1 MEVYMSLDTVVRD
14 KVWKSLKSTDPSFIE
29 EVRQC
34 INKIEKRQFDV
45 GLRVKKLK
53 GTSKIVWEARINR
66 DSRLLFTYRQSNHR
80 NGQTQKFIAIE
91 AVCREH
97 DEVNHHAQIIDR
109 NWWEAEEVR
118 VLGNLDRKF
127 QELSSEDQAEIHL
140 WQAAEIEIQA
150 ESTDELL
157 DNTKWLIL
165 EPEII
170 ESEQAWQIAIA
181 SATDLRLRLTPDES
195 KAIDTYGNILLSG
208 GAGTGKTTVGLY
220 RLART
225 WQMNPTARCLYIGY
239 NPILVKESQEQF
251 KQLWGETFESLPLKP
266 EFLTIRDLCLGITK
280 ALGEEFD
287 RHLVGYQYFYQ
298 RYIKKPESKQYPP
311 ASVWDEIRSII
322 KGANLKEQSECYLLS
337 QKEYEN
343 LGKKRSGVIR
353 AGERHKIY
361 KLAQWYQ
368 DCIDREKLADEIDLT
383 RAALRLSKTYR
394 YQPYTLIVCDEIQ
407 DLTEIQIELL
417 IRLLAPNGQILCAGD
432 MNQIISPSGFRWE
445 DLTTRLYQQN
455 HQWTEKRLGFN
466 FRSTGKLGSLAI
478 KLLKLKFQLLAESQF
493 PAEAPTNTSGE
504 LARLV
509 AASKNDLKQ
518 IKLGSGDAILV
529 RAEEQKLELITDL
542 NTKLI
547 FTIEESKGLEFDTV
561 YLVNFFQNSNNLWST
576 IASSAKQLTDRQKP
590 HLRLEFNLLYVAI
603 TRARHI
609 LNICEPEISDLW
621 KRPELVESS
630 ISMSINE
637 AFSPAQSIAPQDWY
651 QKAIYYRDAR
661 LLPQAL
667 ECAAKSGD
675 ETLKQEIE
683 VDSLLLDRKY
693 AEAAQLLLKI
703 EKCSE
708 AAEILESLADWKA
721 AAQAWERAGNRVRS
735 LECEVRSLKDEN
747 QLEAAADK
755 LIEIERYG
763 EAAELLEAGEHWDK
777 AVEIWS
783 KLGNED
789 GRNRCLLRAS
799 INNCVAIENRSGQNI
814 EAINDYD
821 CKRAIEIDP
830 QDAKAYFDR
839 GIEKYRL
846 GQNAEAIDEYSRAII
861 IDPQYVDVYIGR
873 GAAKHSLG
881 MNQEAIDDYNCA
893 ITLNPQASEA
903 YVGRGAAKYNLG
915 QYQAA
920 IDDYNCAITLNPQA
934 ADAYFGRATAKYNLG
949 QHREAIDDYNRAI
962 TLNPQDA
969 FAYYNRGFAKH
980 NLGQYQAAIDDYNC
994 VIIINSQDIDAYFRR
1009 GAARHSLGQHQA
1021 AIDDYNFVITINPQ
1035 AAEAYVGRGTAK
1047 YNLGQHQAAIDD
1059 CNFAINLNP
1068 QSTDAYNNRGLAK
1081 CSLGQDREAI
1091 DDYNCAIT
1099 LNPQYAFA
1107 YYNRGLSK
1115 CNLGESQAAIPD
1127 FIKAAELFHQE
1138 HRMVDYQKAM
1148 DFIKSLS

>member
-1 MEVYMSLDTVVRD
+1 MNLDTVVRE

-66 DSRLLFTYRQSNHR
+66 DSRLLFTYKQSNHR
-80 NGQTQKFIAIE
+80 NGQTWKFIAIE

-118 VLGNLDRKF
+118 VLGNLDQKF

-170 ESEQAWQIAIA
+170 ESEQAWQMAIA
-181 SATDLRLRLTPDES
+181 SAADLRLRLTPDES
-195 KAIDTYGNILLSG
+195 KAIDTYGNMLLSG
-208 GAGTGKTTVGLY
+208 SAGTGKTTVGLY

-225 WQMNPTARCLYIGY
+225 LQMNPTAKCLYVGY
-239 NPILVKESQEQF
+239 NPILVKESKEQF
-251 KQLWGETFESLPLKP
+251 KQLWGETFEGLPLKP
-266 EFLTIRDLCLGITK
+266 EFLTIRDLCLKITK
-280 ALGEEFD
+280 DLGEEFKH
-287 RHLVGYQYFYQ
+287 HLVGYQYFYQ

-311 ASVWDEIRSII
+311 ALVWDEIRSII
-322 KGANLKEQSECYLLS
+322 KGANLKAQSGCYLLS

-343 LGKKRSGVIR
+343 LGKKRSGAIR

-368 DCIDREKLADEIDLT
+368 NRIDREQLADEIDLT
-383 RAALRLSKTYR
+383 RTALRLSKTAR

-417 IRLLAPNGQILCAGD
+417 IRLLVQNGQILGAGD
-432 MNQIISPSGFRWE
+432 MNQMISPSGFRWE

-455 HQWTEKRLGFN
+455 RQWTEKRLDFN
-466 FRSTGKLGSLAI
+466 FRSTGKLGAFAVELLNLKF
-478 KLLKLKFQLLAESQF
+478 KLLSESQSQS
-493 PAEAPTNTSGE
+493 EAPINTSGE

-509 AASKNDLKQ
+509 AASRNDLKQ

-529 RAEEQKLELITDL
+529 RTEEQKAELLTDL
-542 NTKLI
+542 TTKLI

-561 YLVNFFQNSNNLWST
+561 YLVNFFEYTNSLEST
-576 IASSAKQLTDRQKP
+576 IASSTKQLTRQQP
-590 HLRLEFNLLYVAI
+590 QLRLEFNLLYVAI
-603 TRARHI
+603 TRARYI
-609 LNICEPEISDLW
+609 LNICEPKISDLW
-621 KRPELVESS
+621 KRTELAESL
-630 ISMSINE
+630 ISMSIAE
-637 AFSPAQSIAPQDWY
+637 AFSPAQAIAPQDWY
-651 QKAIYYRDAR
+651 LKAIYYRDAR

-667 ECAAKSGD
+667 ECATKSGD

-683 VDSLLLDRKY
+683 VESLLLDLKY
-693 AEAAQLLLKI
+693 YEAAQLLLEI
-703 EKCSE
+703 EKYSE
-708 AAEILESLADWKA
+708 AAEILEDLGDWQE
-721 AAQAWERAGNRVRS
+721 AAQAWGWAGNRVRS
-735 LECEVRSLKDEN
+735 LECEVKSLKDKN
-747 QLEAAADK
+747 QLESAADK

-763 EAAELLEAGEHWDK
+763 EAAELLEAAECWDK
-777 AVEIWS
+777 AVEIWG
-783 KLGNED
+783 KLGDED
-789 GRNRCLLRAS
+789 GRNRCLLRSS
-799 INNCVAIENRSGQNI
+799 INNCVAIEDRSGQNI

-821 CKRAIEIDP
+821 SERVIEIDP

-839 GIEKYRL
+839 GTEKYRL
-846 GQNAEAIDEYSRAII
+846 GQNAEAIDDYSRAIT
-861 IDPQYVDVYIGR
+861 IDPQYVGV
-873 GAAKHSLG
+873 
-881 MNQEAIDDYNCA
+881 
-893 ITLNPQASEA
+893 
-903 YVGRGAAKYNLG
+903 YVGRGA
-915 QYQAA
+915 
-920 IDDYNCAITLNPQA
+920 
-934 ADAYFGRATAKYNLG
+934 AKYNLG
-949 QHREAIDDYNRAI
+949 QHREAIDDYSRAITLNPQAAEAYFGRGTAKYNLGQHREAIEDYSHAI

-980 NLGQYQAAIDDYNC
+980 SLGQYQAAIDDYNC
-994 VIIINSQDIDAYFRR
+994 VIMINPQDIDAYFRR

-1021 AIDDYNFVITINPQ
+1021 AIDDYNFVIMINPQ

-1059 CNFAINLNP
+1059 CNFAITLNP
-1068 QSTDAYNNRGLAK
+1068 QATDAYNNRGLAK
-1081 CSLGQDREAI
+1081 CSLGRDREAI
-1091 DDYNCAIT
+1091 DDYNFAIT
-1099 LNPQYAFA
+1099 LNPQYAVA

-1115 CNLGESQAAIPD
+1115 YNLGQSQAAIPD
-1127 FIKAAELFHQE
+1127 FIKATELFDRENQ
-1138 HRMVDYQKAM
+1138 MVEYKRAIDIINFLNTRLK
-1148 DFIKSLS
+1148 

>member
-1 MEVYMSLDTVVRD
+1 MNLDTVVKE

-66 DSRLLFTYRQSNHR
+66 DSRLLFTYRQSNHH

-170 ESEQAWQIAIA
+170 ESEQAWQMAIA
-181 SATDLRLRLTPDES
+181 SAADLRLRLTPDES
-195 KAIDTYGNILLSG
+195 KAIDTYGNVLLSG
-208 GAGTGKTTVGLY
+208 SAGTGKTTVGLY

-225 WQMNPTARCLYIGY
+225 LQMNPTARCLYVGY
-239 NPILVKESQEQF
+239 NPTLVKESKEQF
-251 KQLWGETFESLPLKP
+251 KQLWGETFEGLPLKP
-266 EFLTIRDLCLGITK
+266 EFLTIRDLCLKITK
-280 ALGEEFD
+280 DLGEEFK
-287 RHLVGYQYFYQ
+287 HPLVGYQYFYQ

-311 ASVWDEIRSII
+311 ALVWDEIRSII
-322 KGANLKEQSECYLLS
+322 KGANLKAKSECYLLS

-343 LGKKRSGVIR
+343 LGKKRSGAIR

-368 DCIDREKLADEIDLT
+368 NRIDCEQLADEIDLT
-383 RAALRLSKTYR
+383 RTALRLSKTVR

-407 DLTEIQIELL
+407 DLTEIQIELV
-417 IRLLAPNGQILCAGD
+417 IRLLAQNGQILGAGD
-432 MNQIISPSGFRWE
+432 MNQMISPSGFRWE

-455 HQWTEKRLGFN
+455 RQWTEKRLDFN
-466 FRSTGKLGSLAI
+466 FRSTGKLGAFAVELLNLKF
-478 KLLKLKFQLLAESQF
+478 KLLSESQF
-493 PAEAPTNTSGE
+493 QSEAPINTSGE

-509 AASKNDLKQ
+509 AASRNDLKQ

-529 RAEEQKLELITDL
+529 RTEEQKAELLTDL
-542 NTKLI
+542 TTQLI

-561 YLVNFFQNSNNLWST
+561 YLVNFFEYTNSLEYT
-576 IASSAKQLTDRQKP
+576 IASSTKQLTDRQQP
-590 HLRLEFNLLYVAI
+590 QLRLEFNLLYVAI

-609 LNICEPEISDLW
+609 LNICEPKISDLW
-621 KRPELVESS
+621 KRAELAESL
-630 ISMSINE
+630 IPMSIAE
-637 AFSPAQSIAPQDWY
+637 AFSPTQSIASQDWY
-651 QKAIYYRDAR
+651 LKAIYYRDAR

-667 ECAAKSGD
+667 ECATKSGD

-683 VDSLLLDRKY
+683 VESLLLDRKY
-693 AEAAQLLLKI
+693 YEAAQLLIEI
-703 EKCSE
+703 EKYTE
-708 AAEILESLADWKA
+708 AAKILEDLADWQE
-721 AAQAWERAGNRVRS
+721 AAQVWGRAGNRVRS
-735 LECEVRSLKDEN
+735 LECEVKDLKDKN
-747 QLEAAADK
+747 QLESAADK

-763 EAAELLEAGEHWDK
+763 EAAELLEAAECWDK
-777 AVEIWS
+777 AVEIWG

-789 GRNRCLLRAS
+789 GRNRCLLRSS
-799 INNCVAIENRSGQNI
+799 INNCVAIEDRSGQNI
-814 EAINDYD
+814 KAINDYD
-821 CKRAIEIDP
+821 CAVAIEIDP

-846 GQNAEAIDEYSRAII
+846 GQNAEAIDEHSRAII
-861 IDPQYVDVYIGR
+861 IDPQATDAYVGR
-873 GAAKHSLG
+873 GAAKYNLG
-881 MNQEAIDDYNCA
+881 QYQEAIDDYNCA
-893 ITLNPQASEA
+893 ITLNPQAAEA
-903 YVGRGAAKYNLG
+903 YVGRG
-915 QYQAA
+915 
-920 IDDYNCAITLNPQA
+920 
-934 ADAYFGRATAKYNLG
+934 TAKYNLG

-962 TLNPQDA
+962 TLNPQAA

-980 NLGQYQAAIDDYNC
+980 SLGQYQAAIDDYNC
-994 VIIINSQDIDAYFRR
+994 VIIINPQDIDAYFRR
-1009 GAARHSLGQHQA
+1009 GAAKHRLGQHQA
-1021 AIDDYNFVITINPQ
+1021 AIDDYNCVIMINPQ

-1047 YNLGQHQAAIDD
+1047 HNLGQHQAAIDD
-1059 CNFAINLNP
+1059 YNFAITLNY

-1081 CSLGQDREAI
+1081 SSLGQDREAI
-1091 DDYNCAIT
+1091 DDYNLAIT
-1099 LNPQYAFA
+1099 LNPQYAVA

-1115 CNLGESQAAIPD
+1115 CNLGQNQAAIPD
-1127 FIKAAELFHQE
+1127 FIKATELFDRENQ
-1138 HRMVDYQKAM
+1138 MVDYKKAI
-1148 DFIKSLS
+1148 DIISLLNT

>member
-1 MEVYMSLDTVVRD
+1 MNLDTVVRE

-109 NWWEAEEVR
+109 NWWEAEEIR
-118 VLGNLDRKF
+118 VLGNLDQKF
-127 QELSSEDQAEIHL
+127 QELSSEDQTEIHL

-170 ESEQAWQIAIA
+170 ESEQAWQMAIA
-181 SATDLRLRLTPDES
+181 SAADLRLRLTPDES
-195 KAIDTYGNILLSG
+195 KAIDTYGNMLLSG
-208 GAGTGKTTVGLY
+208 SAGTGKTTVGLY

-225 WQMNPTARCLYIGY
+225 LQMNPTARCLYVGY
-239 NPILVKESQEQF
+239 NPTLVKESKEQF
-251 KQLWGETFESLPLKP
+251 KQLWGETFEGLPLKP
-266 EFLTIRDLCLGITK
+266 EFLTIRDLCLKITK
-280 ALGEEFD
+280 DLGEEFKH
-287 RHLVGYQYFYQ
+287 HLVGYQYFYQ

-311 ASVWDEIRSII
+311 ALVWDEIRSII
-322 KGANLKEQSECYLLS
+322 KGANLKAQSGCYLLS

-343 LGKKRSGVIR
+343 LGKKRSGAIR

-368 DCIDREKLADEIDLT
+368 NRIDCEQLADEIDLT
-383 RAALRLSKTYR
+383 RTALRLSKTAR

-417 IRLLAPNGQILCAGD
+417 IRLLAQTGQILGAGD
-432 MNQIISPSGFRWE
+432 MNQMISPSGFRWE

-455 HQWTEKRLGFN
+455 RQWTEKRLDFN
-466 FRSTGKLGSLAI
+466 FRSTGKLGAFAVELLNLKF
-478 KLLKLKFQLLAESQF
+478 KLLSESQF
-493 PAEAPTNTSGE
+493 QSEAPISTSGE

-509 AASKNDLKQ
+509 AASRNDLKQ
-518 IKLGSGDAILV
+518 IELGSGDAILV
-529 RAEEQKLELITDL
+529 RTEEQKAELLTDL
-542 NTKLI
+542 ATKLI

-561 YLVNFFQNSNNLWST
+561 YLVNFFEHTNSLWST
-576 IASSAKQLTDRQKP
+576 IASSTKQLTDRQKP
-590 HLRLEFNLLYVAI
+590 QLRLEFNLLYVAI
-603 TRARHI
+603 TRARYI
-609 LNICEPEISDLW
+609 LNICEPKISALW
-621 KRPELVESS
+621 KRTELAESL
-630 ISMSINE
+630 ISMSIAE

-651 QKAIYYRDAR
+651 LKAIYYRDAR

-667 ECAAKSGD
+667 ECATKSGD

-683 VDSLLLDRKY
+683 VESLLLDRKY
-693 AEAAQLLLKI
+693 YEAAQLLLEI
-703 EKCSE
+703 EKYSE
-708 AAEILESLADWKA
+708 AAEILEYLADWQE
-721 AAQAWERAGNRVRS
+721 AAQVWIRAGNRVRS
-735 LECEVRSLKDEN
+735 LECEVKSLKDKN

-755 LIEIERYG
+755 LIEIEKYG
-763 EAAELLEAGEHWDK
+763 EAAELLEAAECWDK
-777 AVEIWS
+777 AVEIWG
-783 KLGNED
+783 KLGDED
-789 GRNRCLLRAS
+789 GRNRCLLRSS
-799 INNCVAIENRSGQNI
+799 INNCVAIEDRSGEDI

-821 CKRAIEIDP
+821 CDRAIEIDP

-861 IDPQYVDVYIGR
+861 IDPQYVNVYVGR
-873 GAAKHSLG
+873 GAAKHGLG

-893 ITLNPQASEA
+893 ITLNPQATDA
-903 YVGRGAAKYNLG
+903 YIGRGAAKYNLG
-915 QYQAA
+915 QHQAA
-920 IDDYNCAITLNPQA
+920 IDDYNRAITLNPQA
-934 ADAYFGRATAKYNLG
+934 AEAYFGRATARYNLG
-949 QHREAIDDYNRAI
+949 QHREAIEDYNHAI

-994 VIIINSQDIDAYFRR
+994 VIMINSQDIDAYFRR
-1009 GAARHSLGQHQA
+1009 GAAKHSLGQHQA
-1021 AIDDYNFVITINPQ
+1021 AIDDYNCAITLNPQ

-1047 YNLGQHQAAIDD
+1047 DNLGQHQAAIDD
-1059 CNFAINLNP
+1059 YDCAINLNH

-1081 CSLGQDREAI
+1081 YNLGQYQEAI
-1091 DDYNCAIT
+1091 DDYNYAIN
-1099 LNPQYAFA
+1099 LNSQYAFA
-1107 YYNRGLSK
+1107 YYNRGLTK
-1115 CNLGESQAAIPD
+1115 CNLGEGQAAIPD

-1138 HRMVDYQKAM
+1138 NRMVDYK
-1148 DFIKSLS
+1148 KSLDFVEFLS